1 MTHLSLNML
10 RAAYVVREP
19 MTTNPLDSLCD
30 VDTDAVAV
38 HYLEALDSGCGGTPY
53 CPPRKAGEF
62 IRRNINQGLC
72 ESARIVKLVTG
83 EFFLRWDEMSC
94 PSKRREIP
102 VTGQQAFALVVTA
115 GNVSDYDKFQPEID
129 ALWG

>member
-1 MTHLSLNML
+1 MKNSIVEH
-10 RAAYVVREP
+10 AAVADVVREP
-19 MTTNPLDSLCD
+19 MTTNLLDSLCD

-38 HYLEALDSGCGGTPY
+38 YYLESLDSHRGYTPF
-53 CPPRKAGEF
+53 CPPGEAGEF
-62 IRRNINQGLC
+62 IRQNINQSLC
-72 ESARIVKLVTG
+72 ENARIVKLVTG